1 MQFCEL
7 DSKGGQFTTIGQQEI
22 ATLFKSPGAP
32 RRYKAVVIKDFVV
45 SFPSKGP
52 GKASFYVEYISLG
65 EIDLAK
71 AMFLSGPRIKVR
83 GTFDVSRESDAASAL
98 WKIEGPVPTPHL
110 TVDAAIRFTLGFR
123 ANTQDRRAQQNA
135 DRLLA
140 TLKRLR

>member
-1 MQFCEL
+1 MSLSGKTRTDRLRRYNATPASNNRAIGSLISIVVAWAALAVAAHAQTRSARDVLVQFCEL

-83 GTFDVSRESDAASAL
+83 GTFDVSRES
-98 WKIEGPVPTPHL
+98 
-110 TVDAAIRFTLGFR
+110 
-123 ANTQDRRAQQNA
+123 
-135 DRLLA
+135 
-140 TLKRLR
+140 